1 MSAAASPSSISPPA
15 DPAVKDLP
23 PNLAAVETNDQ
34 RLEAAQQEL
43 GTPLLAF
50 AMSILREDRER
61 AHDVVQDVFLKLH
74 RHGADKVEPG
84 RMKAWLFAVC
94 RNRAIDILRKEKPMT
109 VTDASELA
117 SVRDQRPDP
126 SVEAE
131 RREQQSQV
139 LDLLERLPDN
149 QREVVRLKFQSGLSY
164 REIAEVTQLS
174 VSNVG
179 FLLHNALKQLRKM
192 AAALPA

>member
-1 MSAAASPSSISPPA
+1 MSAAASSSPISTHA
-15 DPAVKDLP
+15 DPAVKEIP
-23 PNLAAVETNDQ
+23 IHLAAAETNDQ
-34 RLEAAQQEL
+34 RLEAAQREL

-50 AMSILREDRER
+50 ARSILREDRER
-61 AHDVVQDVFLKLH
+61 GHDVVQDVFLKLH
-74 RHGADKVEPG
+74 KHGADKIEPG

-109 VTDASELA
+109 VTDANELA

-126 SVEAE
+126 SIEAE
-131 RREQQSQV
+131 RREQHSQV
-139 LDLLERLPDN
+139 LDLVDRLPDN
-149 QREVVRLKFQSGLSY
+149 QREVVRLKFQSDLSY
-164 REIAEVTQLS
+164 REIADVTQLS

-192 AAALPA
+192 AATLPA

>member
-1 MSAAASPSSISPPA
+1 MSAAASSSPISTHA
-15 DPAVKDLP
+15 DSAVKEI
-23 PNLAAVETNDQ
+23 PNHPAPAEINDRCLETAQ
-34 RLEAAQQEL
+34 REL

-50 AMSILREDRER
+50 AMSILRDDRDR

-74 RHGADKVEPG
+74 KHGAEKIEPG

-109 VTDASELA
+109 VTDATELA

-126 SVEAE
+126 SIEAE

-139 LDLLERLPDN
+139 LGLLDRLPDN

-164 REIAEVTQLS
+164 REISEVTHLS

-192 AAALPA
+192 ADTLPA